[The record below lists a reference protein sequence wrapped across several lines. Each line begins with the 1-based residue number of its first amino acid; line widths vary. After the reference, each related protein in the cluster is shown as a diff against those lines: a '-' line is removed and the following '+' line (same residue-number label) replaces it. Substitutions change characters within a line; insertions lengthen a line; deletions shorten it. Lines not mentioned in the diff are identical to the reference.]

1 MQHVIIV
8 IHLMLVLA
16 LIGVVLLQ
24 RSEGG
29 GLGIGSTGG
38 FMTSRGT
45 ANVLTRATAILAGL
59 FFLTSLLL
67 SILAGVGHK
76 PTSILEGGQSAPTAP
91 GAPPPLGGA
100 AAACST
106 SCKAARRRLRR
117 RRQQPRRGRRCRSR
131 SEITTKGPGNP
142 APSTFGSGVSEKSWG
157 KFEESMQIVS
167 QVPAK
172 LISYPATHRC
182 RAGLS
187 NSRSSNRFARVKG

>member
-59 FFLTSLLL
+59 FFVTSLLL
-67 SILAGVGHK
+67 SILAGINRK
-76 PTSILEGGQSAPTAP
+76 PTSVLQGEQSAPAAP
-91 GAPPPLGGA
+91 GAPTPLGGGGGGLLNQLQGGTPPA
-100 AAACST
+100 APAAP
-106 SCKAARRRLRR
+106 A
-117 RRQQPRRGRRCRSR
+117 
-131 SEITTKGPGNP
+131 
-142 APSTFGSGVSEKSWG
+142 APSGP
-157 KFEESMQIVS
+157 
-167 QVPAK
+167 QVPQSK
-172 LISYPATHRC
+172 
-182 RAGLS
+182 
-187 NSRSSNRFARVKG
+187 